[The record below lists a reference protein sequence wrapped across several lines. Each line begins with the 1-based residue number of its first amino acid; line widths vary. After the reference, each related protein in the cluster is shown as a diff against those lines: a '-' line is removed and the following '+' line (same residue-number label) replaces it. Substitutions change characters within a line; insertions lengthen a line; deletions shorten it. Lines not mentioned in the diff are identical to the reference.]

1 MLTFAPATRQRSE
14 RWFAFRKKIAATL
27 KSHCAADAD
36 ERIFHLQMVW
46 MAITVGA
53 LLALLIVMR
62 VIVRRTSHSMGRLAQ
77 LGTVSR
83 QWLHVHR
90 AADQ

>member
-1 MLTFAPATRQRSE
+1 
-14 RWFAFRKKIAATL
+14 
-27 KSHCAADAD
+27 
-36 ERIFHLQMVW
+36 
-46 MAITVGA
+46 MAVMVGA
-53 LLALLIVMR
+53 ILAPLIVMR

-77 LGTVSR
+77 LDTVSR